1 MISSPSQKGSS
12 TSSIGVR
19 ACLEFCFM
27 RSSSHRLMPT
37 QKYCSEQWVAAQKR
51 VGAWGHMHLFRA
63 AAAAQLCRH
72 GDLQVQCIKVLMRT
86 DLNED
91 TWGPASQMP
100 NSRWM
105 E

>member
-37 QKYCSEQWVAAQKR
+37 QKYCSEQWVAAQKGWGC
-51 VGAWGHMHLFRA
+51 GATYISSG
-63 AAAAQLCRH
+63 QLQLQLLSCAGMVTCRY
-72 GDLQVQCIKVLMRT
+72 
-86 DLNED
+86 N
-91 TWGPASQMP
+91 ASR
-100 NSRWM
+100 S
-105 E
+105 